1 MIYINDWC
9 LNDYVDT
16 VDEKLFFHGESPEIM
31 YEDVTI
37 PGRSGKLHLDLHRF
51 EEKTVELSCWIRSD
65 FKNRYRVLLNKLNA
79 LKGVV
84 TLRCTP
90 APEMWGEGYYNT
102 VFKGKISAPTTGS
115 YLKNGSF
122 VLKFNADPRYWLDT
136 GNISTKYIALEHF
149 FSGGRWQAV
158 INDGGTSSKPF
169 RVYDLSTTVVAD
181 AFAEL
186 YQISIATPNP
196 TQFVDY
202 TLADFTIHTDSL
214 GRPYIDFVQQGYVG
228 EGMGATVILRWMD
241 EDQALNYVQTGV
253 SGSNAINSELSVEN
267 PTPYEAK
274 PLIEFTLKDPSS
286 IGGLGVGI
294 NDIEVTVA
302 TAIAFDAGRLYVD
315 CETQD
320 CYYIDNDGEKQN
332 ANSLV
337 TITKNGTVTTD
348 FPYFN
353 AGKNTVYTGYDVST
367 PSNVDNGYVKIYPR
381 WYLI

>member
-136 GNISTKYIALEHF
+136 GDISTKYIALEHF

-294 NDIEVTVA
+294 NDIKVTVA

-353 AGKNTVYTGYDVST
+353 AGMNTVYTGYDVST